1 MFIFISV
8 LACIALMVV
17 VRASGNG
24 NDGGHDDEPGHG
36 GSDRI
41 PRRPLTP
48 PGAGDPGAGDPSWWP
63 QFERD
68 LAEYTDSQRDGAPG
82 RLSAR

>member
-1 MFIFISV
+1 V
-8 LACIALMVV
+8 LACIALMAAL
-17 VRASGNG
+17 RASGNG

-36 GSDRI
+36 GSDRN

-48 PGAGDPGAGDPSWWP
+48 PGAGDPSWWP

-68 LAEYTDSQRDGAPG
+68 LAEYTDSQRDGAP
-82 RLSAR
+82 LA

>member
-1 MFIFISV
+1 MFILISV
-8 LACIALMVV
+8 LACIVV
-17 VRASGNG
+17 TVAVRASGNG

-41 PRRPLTP
+41 PRRPPTP
-48 PGAGDPGAGDPSWWP
+48 PGAGDPSWWP

-68 LAEYTDSQRDGAPG
+68 LAEYIDSKREGAP
-82 RLSAR
+82 LA